1 MEERRLLVIDDEPD
15 ICESIRRIAE
25 NQDFEVVTTLKAD
38 AFDSAYD
45 RFQPNIIIIDIVMPE
60 VDGVELLKWL
70 AERRCTA
77 RIVMMTGYSQSYLSK
92 AIDLGHGLG
101 LPSVSS
107 MQKPLSLEDLRTAL
121 VLPDDTFPQPRVAA
135 ARPPDPDRIRSTLD

>member
-1 MEERRLLVIDDEPD
+1 MKERRLLVIDDEPD

-25 NQDFEVVTTLKAD
+25 SQDFEVVTTLKAA

-45 RFQPNIIIIDIVMPE
+45 RFQPDVIMIDIVMPE

-77 RIVMMTGYSQSYLSK
+77 RIVMMTGYSRSYLSK

-101 LPSVSS
+101 LPSVSG
-107 MQKPLSLEDLRTAL
+107 MQKPLSMEDLRSAL
-121 VLPDDTFPQPRVAA
+121 ALPAAAPQPMAA
-135 ARPPDPDRIRSTLD
+135 SGGAS